1 MFTYGY
7 IREATMA
14 HLDLD
19 ESEAQAMN
27 LLSKFH
33 IFANEAMQAICSS
46 KPMYQYIDVEIVD
59 KYAPLV
65 AEGAYFRLATD
76 TEINW
81 NIEEQGE
88 PDFKIATPEQT
99 RDYYSNLGIYQVGDI
114 ISMNA
119 NFIAFADKQAY
130 KIVES
135 KPTVSEL
142 LAAEAFGK
150 TIKSSIKRE
159 DAKVDLDFSYI
170 GKNKLKFY
178 KTGKYE
184 IPAKFLWYRFDSG
197 MSDEQELDIPADILL
212 TIPLYIA
219 AICYQVDNTQRAQLM
234 RQEFEIALSRCTST
248 DFMTLNKVESTW

>member
-1 MFTYGY
+1 
-7 IREATMA
+7 
-14 HLDLD
+14 
-19 ESEAQAMN
+19 
-27 LLSKFH
+27 
-33 IFANEAMQAICSS
+33 
-46 KPMYQYIDVEIVD
+46 
-59 KYAPLV
+59 
-65 AEGAYFRLATD
+65 
-76 TEINW
+76 
-81 NIEEQGE
+81 
-88 PDFKIATPEQT
+88 
-99 RDYYSNLGIYQVGDI
+99 
-114 ISMNA
+114 MNA

-135 KPTVSEL
+135 KPTISEL

-197 MSDEQELDIPADILL
+197 MSDNDELDIPADILL